1 MKILMLFPYAPLPPP
16 LDLAGTKRNLPFFL
30 ELARRHEVS
39 VLSFGTPAEEAMFRQ
54 SYGHL
59 CHDVRFVDRKRP
71 RIINALR
78 LLSLLV
84 RGQSHFRMIYRSAMQ
99 SAINE
104 MTAARQY
111 DVIHCCVQMFGCF
124 KFPDGIPV
132 TSDTHEVTYDLL
144 RRTAGKTRNLFW
156 KSYLHLCAWLG
167 QPEEIRLCRKFDLL
181 VATTERDL
189 SVFRENLPNQNIRVI
204 QNGAGDSF
212 FEDLGIAP
220 EPFTLAFTGLFT
232 HRPNHQGLMWFLDE
246 VFPLIRQEAP
256 AARIFVVG
264 KNPSRELLARA
275 SENIIVTGFVD
286 DVRPYIARAQ
296 VFVIPLLAGGG
307 IRGKALETM
316 AMKRPIVTTTIGVE
330 GIYLRHGESA
340 LFADTPGDFACAVLR
355 LFADAGLREKIAAHA
370 YITVRQHYVWAAKGN
385 ELDEALVSVVAARSK
400 NARTHSTVALNPVTT
415 GT

>member
-59 CHDVRFVDRKRP
+59 CRDVRFVNRKRP
-71 RIINALR
+71 RIINALQ
-78 LLSLLV
+78 LLWLLV
-84 RGQSHFRMIYRSAMQ
+84 RGKSPFQMLYRSSMQ

-111 DVIHCCVQMFGCF
+111 DLIHCCVQMFGYF
-124 KFPDGIPV
+124 KFPAATPV

-144 RRTAGKTRNLFW
+144 RRTAARMRPGFSRL
-156 KSYLHLCAWLG
+156 YRHLCYRLG
-167 QPEEIRLCRKFDLL
+167 KPEEIRLCRKFDLL
-181 VATTERDL
+181 ITTTERDL
-189 SVFRENLPNQNIRVI
+189 SVFRENLPDQNIAVI
-204 QNGAGDSF
+204 QNGAGTAF
-212 FEDLGIAP
+212 FEDLAITP
-220 EPFTLAFTGLFT
+220 EPFTLTFTGLFT
-232 HRPNHQGLMWFLDE
+232 HLPNLQGMLWFLDE
-246 VFPLIRQEAP
+246 VFPRIQKLAP
-256 AARIFVVG
+256 AARIYIVG
-264 KNPSRELLARA
+264 KSPPRELLARA
-275 SENIIVTGFVD
+275 SQNIIVTGFVD

-307 IRGKALETM
+307 IRGKALEAM

-330 GIYLRHGESA
+330 GILLRPEETA
-340 LFADTPGDFACAVLR
+340 LFADAPDDFARAVVR
-355 LFADAGLREKIAAHA
+355 LFQEPDLREKIAANA
-370 YITVRQHYVWAAKGN
+370 FTTVRQHYVWAAKGN
-385 ELDEALVSVVAARSK
+385 ELDEALGSVVAARSK
-400 NARTHSTVALNPVTT
+400 NSRPHSAVALNPVTT